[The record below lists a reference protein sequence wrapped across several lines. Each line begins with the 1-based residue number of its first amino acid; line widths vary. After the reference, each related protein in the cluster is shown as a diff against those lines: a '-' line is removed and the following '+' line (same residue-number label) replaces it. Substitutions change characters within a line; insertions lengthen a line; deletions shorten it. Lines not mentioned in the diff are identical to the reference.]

1 MRLDVKLNT
10 IKGTVSGLFNK
21 VVVTLL
27 PFLMRTI
34 MIYKMGTQYLGLSS
48 LFSSILS
55 MLSLAELGF
64 GNALVYSMYKPIAE
78 NNVDEVC
85 ALLALYK
92 KIYRIIGLFILGIG
106 VLISPFLQH
115 FIHGSI
121 PEDINLYLLYFI
133 YLINTAAS
141 YFLFAYKNSLLAA
154 FQRNDISNN
163 ISTVLT
169 LIEYLVQI
177 AVILRFENY
186 YLYAIAFPVFTVI
199 GNLVRTA
206 IVQKKFPQYLCR
218 GEVGKSQK
226 RDIYTKA
233 LALASHKIGNTI
245 STALDSMVISTF
257 LGLTAVAIFDNYR
270 YIITTVM
277 ALILIIYNSMAAGIG
292 NRMNVNTIEKCHKDF
307 MALTAFN
314 NALSC
319 WCVGCLLFLYQPFM
333 KLWVGTGNTLSYQS
347 VIVFVVYFYV
357 FQCRRVV
364 TLFKDAAGLWK
375 EDQLK
380 PFIGAALN
388 LALNIALVKR
398 IGINGVIISSI
409 VSFIVIEIP
418 WETHALY
425 KYYFKTSARNY
436 ILEMIQAVFQAV
448 PCWIILGILCSC
460 IPVKNL
466 YLELV
471 FKGLI
476 CALVPIPYIILLY
489 RKKLGFAR
497 ILGSTLKTNPHAFR

>member
-292 NRMNVNTIEKCHKDF
+292 NRMNVNTIEKCHKEFYAVDSIQQCAF
-307 MALTAFN
+307 LLVCGLLTIFISAIYEIVGWNGEYFI
-314 NALSC
+314 LPVSYSFCCVFLCFSMQKSC
-319 WCVGCLLFLYQPFM
+319 Y
-333 KLWVGTGNTLSYQS
+333 T
-347 VIVFVVYFYV
+347 I
-357 FQCRRVV
+357 
-364 TLFKDAAGLWK
+364 
-375 EDQLK
+375 
-380 PFIGAALN
+380 
-388 LALNIALVKR
+388 
-398 IGINGVIISSI
+398 
-409 VSFIVIEIP
+409 
-418 WETHALY
+418 
-425 KYYFKTSARNY
+425 
-436 ILEMIQAVFQAV
+436 
-448 PCWIILGILCSC
+448 
-460 IPVKNL
+460 
-466 YLELV
+466 
-471 FKGLI
+471 
-476 CALVPIPYIILLY
+476 
-489 RKKLGFAR
+489 
-497 ILGSTLKTNPHAFR
+497 